1 MYAEK
6 TISEFVEALNPD
18 QRVWLIDQL
27 DELVHDAK
35 ASEAAAIN
43 NGGIESQVEYFGL
56 DVTKLAD
63 LLRG

>member
-1 MYAEK
+1 MFAEK
-6 TISEFVEALNPD
+6 TIAEFVEALNPD

-43 NGGIESQVEYFGL
+43 NEGIESQAEFLGL
-56 DVTKLAD
+56 DVARLAD
-63 LLRG
+63 LIRG

>member
-1 MYAEK
+1 MNAEK

-18 QRVWLIDQL
+18 QRVWLIDEL

-35 ASEAAAIN
+35 ASEAAGIN
-43 NGGIESQVEYFGL
+43 NGGIESQAEYLGL
-56 DVTKLAD
+56 DVAKLAD

>member
-43 NGGIESQVEYFGL
+43 NGGIESQAEYLGL
-56 DVTKLAD
+56 NVVRLAD
-63 LLRG
+63 LLCG